1 MKSDLVEISIQT
13 DSNGNHLICNYD
25 HNSDGNLTGQNLDG
39 HDFDEHDSDGHDN
52 GNVKVIFESDS
63 KDLNNEQQDDKGFK
77 IFGYPFSKIKW

>member
-1 MKSDLVEISIQT
+1 MKSDFVKVSIQT
-13 DSNGNHLICNYD
+13 DSNGNHLTCDYD

-39 HDFDEHDSDGHDN
+39 HDFDGTDN
-52 GNVKVIFESDS
+52 GSVEVILESDS